1 MRWQFLRFSKKW
13 LKRKRQNFIRR
24 LDRSVF
30 FRILLSFVGAYIVLF
45 SVDRIDRSLPDR
57 QTCEFSLACAIAQF
71 AFLISVDNLQSFG
84 ILVVSCLYLI
94 ESRDRKKQKHYEAW
108 QVIDSAAAAKVPT
121 SYARLKALQDLNE
134 DGVSL
139 CGIDIPKADLKR
151 IDLSNADLRQATLSG
166 ADLKEANLKE
176 ANLERATLNN
186 ADLQEINLCQANL
199 EGINLK
205 GANLAKANLKG
216 ANLANANLNKAN
228 LTEAN
233 LEGVILIEANLAEAI
248 LRDANLKQ
256 ANLKDA
262 RLRESHF
269 RSADLKGAIL
279 TGAIMPSGTIYNED
293 SDRTSGF

>member
-1 MRWQFLRFSKKW
+1 VRLKLVRLLKKW
-13 LKRKRQNFIRR
+13 LRRKRQNFIRR
-24 LDRSVF
+24 LDRSVC
-30 FRILLSFVGAYIVLF
+30 FRILLSFLGAYIVLF
-45 SVDRIDRSLPDR
+45 SVDLIDRYLPDK
-57 QTCEFSLACAIAQF
+57 QTCKFSLACAIAQF
-71 AFLISVDNLQSFG
+71 AFLVSVDNLQSFG

-139 CGIDIPKADLKR
+139 CGIDIPRADLKR

-176 ANLERATLNN
+176 ANLKRAILNG
-186 ADLQEINLCQANL
+186 ADLEEVNLFEANL

-228 LTEAN
+228 LTQAN
-233 LEGVILIEANLAEAI
+233 LEGVNLVEANLAEAI

-269 RSADLKGAIL
+269 RSADFKGAIL
-279 TGAIMPSGTIYNED
+279 TGAIMPSGAIYHQD
-293 SDRTSGF
+293 SDRASGF